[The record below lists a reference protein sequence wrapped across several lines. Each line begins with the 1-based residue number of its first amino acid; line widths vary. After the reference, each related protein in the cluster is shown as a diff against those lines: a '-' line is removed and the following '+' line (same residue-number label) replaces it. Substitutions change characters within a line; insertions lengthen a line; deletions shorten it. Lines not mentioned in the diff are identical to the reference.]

1 MATASFLF
9 AIGLIILNLD
19 SHIDQQFPV
28 LILAAGASSRLGR
41 PKALLPLASGD
52 GTDTDCR
59 NRTLLDAAIAQGR
72 ILSPEVRVVCG
83 AWYPLIRFR
92 CRRQPSSWL
101 RAPDWQEGIS
111 ASLSA
116 GLRSLGPAVKGVFV
130 LVADQPLLDLNALE
144 AFGKAA
150 RCVPEQPIAAD
161 YGGRPGV
168 PAYLPRWLWPLV
180 LDLEGDRGAGRL
192 LAEVRATRV
201 DIPGIH
207 DDVDTPAD
215 WHRIRTLLNRTG
227 QTARQSRR

>member
-1 MATASFLF
+1 LATASFLF

-150 RCVPEQPIAAD
+150 RCVPEQPMAAD

>member
-161 YGGRPGV
+161 YGCRPGV

-192 LAEVRATRV
+192 LAEVSATRV

-207 DDVDTPAD
+207 DDVDTPD
-215 WHRIRTLLNRTG
+215 RK
-227 QTARQSRR
+227 SVV

>member
-92 CRRQPSSWL
+92 CRGQPSSWL

-130 LVADQPLLDLNALE
+130 LVADQPLLDLNALA

>member
-1 MATASFLF
+1 M
-9 AIGLIILNLD
+9 GLIILNLD
-19 SHIDQQFPV
+19 SHIDQQFPA

-41 PKALLPLASGD
+41 PKALLPLASGE

-59 NRTLLDAAIAQGR
+59 NRTLLDAAIGQGR

>member
-19 SHIDQQFPV
+19 SHIDQQFPA

-161 YGGRPGV
+161 CGGRPGV

>member
-192 LAEVRATRV
+192 LAEVCATRV

>member
-1 MATASFLF
+1 M
-9 AIGLIILNLD
+9 
-19 SHIDQQFPV
+19 
-28 LILAAGASSRLGR
+28 AAGASSRLGR

-215 WHRIRTLLNRTG
+215 WQRIRTLLNRTG

>member
-215 WHRIRTLLNRTG
+215 WQRIRALLNRTG

>member
-1 MATASFLF
+1 
-9 AIGLIILNLD
+9 
-19 SHIDQQFPV
+19 V
-28 LILAAGASSRLGR
+28 
-41 PKALLPLASGD
+41 
-52 GTDTDCR
+52 
-59 NRTLLDAAIAQGR
+59 DAAIAQGR

-150 RCVPEQPIAAD
+150 RSVPEQPIAAD

-168 PAYLPRWLWPLV
+168 PAYLPKWLWPLA

-215 WHRIRTLLNRTG
+215 WHRIRALLNRTG

>member
-9 AIGLIILNLD
+9 AIGLIILNLY

>member
-52 GTDTDCR
+52 GTDTDCH

>member
-1 MATASFLF
+1 M
-9 AIGLIILNLD
+9 GLIILNLD
-19 SHIDQQFPV
+19 SHIDQQFPA

-150 RCVPEQPIAAD
+150 RSVPEQPIAAD

-215 WHRIRTLLNRTG
+215 WQRIRALLNRTG

>member
-19 SHIDQQFPV
+19 SHIDQQFP
-28 LILAAGASSRLGR
+28 ILAAGASSRLGR

>member
-92 CRRQPSSWL
+92 CRGQPSSWL

>member
-150 RCVPEQPIAAD
+150 RCVQEQPIAAD

-168 PAYLPRWLWPLV
+168 PAYLPSWLWPLV

>member
-19 SHIDQQFPV
+19 SHIDQQFPA

>member
-1 MATASFLF
+1 M
-9 AIGLIILNLD
+9 GLIILNLD

-41 PKALLPLASGD
+41 PKALLLLASGD

-144 AFGKAA
+144 ALGKAA

-215 WHRIRTLLNRTG
+215 WQRIRTLLNRTG

>member
-1 MATASFLF
+1 LATASFLF

-19 SHIDQQFPV
+19 SHIDQQFPA

-41 PKALLPLASGD
+41 PKALLPLASGE

-59 NRTLLDAAIAQGR
+59 NRTLLDAAIGQGR

>member
-1 MATASFLF
+1 LATASFLF

-215 WHRIRTLLNRTG
+215 WRRIRALLSRKG
-227 QTARQSRR
+227 LTARQSRR

>member
-1 MATASFLF
+1 M
-9 AIGLIILNLD
+9 GLIILNLD
-19 SHIDQQFPV
+19 SHIDQQFPA

-41 PKALLPLASGD
+41 PKALLPLASGE

-215 WHRIRTLLNRTG
+215 WQRIRTLLNRTG

>member
-59 NRTLLDAAIAQGR
+59 NRTLLGAAIAQGR